1 MIVRGLPP
9 SLAIRNMSGVTIQ
22 PEPAQG
28 HAGSADPG
36 GSGRGAEAEGSSGVD
51 EQDSPMLTVAAVA
64 RRLGVA
70 PATLRTW
77 DRRYGLGPGNHT
89 SGRHRRYGP
98 DDIARLERM
107 QRALLKGASPAEA
120 ARYARSADVST
131 RSPAA
136 EERAPEPS
144 GEPGA
149 EPVLSSGVLEEDDPA
164 PVEVDT
170 GPNHGGRGLKLTGS
184 GSRARGLG
192 RAVLALDSWSAQ
204 RLLAEAIDAEGV
216 VATWRDVL
224 CPVLRALVERRQS
237 SGSGIEAQQ
246 LVIDCASTAFRSV
259 IAGAPAP
266 ENPRPVLIAAVP
278 GEAQDLPLVALAAA
292 LSARRV
298 GHRLFAGTLPQEG
311 LESAVRRAAPA
322 ALVLWAERPHYASAR
337 LLGQLPNTRQH
348 TRVFAGGPGWQDAGL
363 PPHAERVE
371 SVEQAVERLAGT
383 LLG

>member
-1 MIVRGLPP
+1 M
-9 SLAIRNMSGVTIQ
+9 
-22 PEPAQG
+22 
-28 HAGSADPG
+28 
-36 GSGRGAEAEGSSGVD
+36 
-51 EQDSPMLTVAAVA
+51 
-64 RRLGVA
+64 GVA

-131 RSPAA
+131 SSPTA

-144 GEPGA
+144 REAGA
-149 EPVLSSGVLEEDDPA
+149 EPVLSSGVLEDGDPA

-184 GSRARGLG
+184 GPRARGLG
-192 RAVLALDSWSAQ
+192 HAVLALDSWSAQ

-216 VATWRDVL
+216 VAAWRDVL
-224 CPVLRALVERRQS
+224 RPVLRALVERRQS

-311 LESAVRRAAPA
+311 LEAAVRRAAPA
-322 ALVLWAERPHYASAR
+322 ALVLWAERPQYASTR
-337 LLGQLPNTRQH
+337 LLGQLPNTRQR
-348 TRVFAGGPGWQDAGL
+348 TRVFAGGPGWQDEGL